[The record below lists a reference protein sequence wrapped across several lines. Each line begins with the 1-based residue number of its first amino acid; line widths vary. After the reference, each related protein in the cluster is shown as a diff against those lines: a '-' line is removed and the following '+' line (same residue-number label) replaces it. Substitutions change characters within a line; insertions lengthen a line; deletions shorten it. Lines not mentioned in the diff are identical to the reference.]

1 MGIFGFHLT
10 FSSGL
15 AYSVLVIE
23 DAAVIVLG
31 ITARLVPGP
40 ARSAA

>member
-1 MGIFGFHLT
+1 
-10 FSSGL
+10 
-15 AYSVLVIE
+15 VLVIE
-23 DAAVIVLG
+23 AAAVIVLG